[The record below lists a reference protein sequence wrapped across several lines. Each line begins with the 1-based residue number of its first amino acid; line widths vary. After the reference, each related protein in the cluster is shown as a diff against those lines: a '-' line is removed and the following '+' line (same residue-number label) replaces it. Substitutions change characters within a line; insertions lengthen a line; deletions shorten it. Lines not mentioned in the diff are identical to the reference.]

1 MQREVSPSR
10 CKAYP
15 KKESQMKHKIL
26 KYGLAAAF
34 FIGIALML
42 YPPVSDYFNTR
53 NNARVVQKY
62 QDAVRDIRESEQQQI
77 LAEAQDYNQRLAETP
92 EGFYYPARVS
102 GYEDTLDIT
111 GTGIMGYLNID
122 KINLEL
128 PIYHSVEPEVL
139 QVAIGHLPGSSLPV
153 GGAGTHTVLS
163 GHRGLPNARLF
174 SDLDKLE
181 PGDRFTI
188 TILSEVFTY
197 QVVKTKTV
205 EPYQVDD
212 LQIEPEKD
220 LCTLFTCTP
229 YGINTQRLFVR
240 AIRVPND
247 EKEESRVFFRN
258 EAYRVTPAIV
268 APILGAPVLLILYIL
283 LIVFGNKK
291 SRRH

>member
-1 MQREVSPSR
+1 MQREASPSR

-15 KKESQMKHKIL
+15 KKESQMKHRIL
-26 KYGLAAAF
+26 KYGLIAAF
-34 FIGIALML
+34 FLGIALML
-42 YPPVSDYFNTR
+42 YPPVSDYFNSR
-53 NNARVVQKY
+53 NMAKVVQDY
-62 QDAVRDIRESEQQQI
+62 QDAVSGLREAERERILSE
-77 LAEAQDYNQRLAETP
+77 ARDYNQRLAETP
-92 EGFYYPARVS
+92 EGFYYPERVS
-102 GYEDTLDIT
+102 GYRDTLDIT

-122 KINLEL
+122 KIHLEL

-153 GGAGTHTVLS
+153 GGEGTHTVLS

-188 TILSEVFTY
+188 TIMSEIFTY
-197 QVVKTKTV
+197 QVVKTQTV
-205 EPYQVDD
+205 QPYQVDD
-212 LQIEPEKD
+212 LQIEPGED

-240 AIRVPND
+240 AKRVPND
-247 EKEESRVFFRN
+247 EKEERRVCYRN

-268 APILGAPVLLILYIL
+268 APIIGAPVLLILYIL
-283 LIVFGNKK
+283 LIVFGNRK